1 MAQPTSPEPL
11 KENLATNKPIAVID
25 LGSQFTDRILLLLR
39 AQ

>member
-1 MAQPTSPEPL
+1 MSLPTGPTPL
-11 KENLATNKPIAVID
+11 NQNPATNKPVAVID